1 MLDIGGWEFLIV
13 AFVLVMVVG
22 PKELPRML
30 RSFTGILRQVRRMA
44 NEFTSSMTDLA
55 NESDMA
61 DLKKT
66 LDQAKSGDL
75 SKIADA
81 IDPGGDVSNAVGDL
95 TEAAKSASGN
105 DIDQIKSI
113 AKETGDELAS
123 STKAPEKEEA
133 TPSVSPGSPMSPM
146 STGSPMSSGS
156 SGSPMSSGS
165 SASSASEEEPP
176 AKATKKA
183 PAKSGAKKA
192 KS

>member
-95 TEAAKSASGN
+95 TEAAKSASGK
-105 DIDQIKSI
+105 DVDQIKSI

-123 STKAPEKEEA
+123 STKAPE
-133 TPSVSPGSPMSPM
+133 TPDVAPSTSPMSPM
-146 STGSPMSSGS
+146 SPMSSS
-156 SGSPMSSGS
+156 AAP
-165 SASSASEEEPP
+165 SASPESETEPP
-176 AKATKKA
+176 AKAAKKA
-183 PAKSGAKKA
+183 SAKSGAAKA

>member
-95 TEAAKSASGN
+95 TEAAKSASGK
-105 DIDQIKSI
+105 DVDQIKSI

-133 TPSVSPGSPMSPM
+133 APSVSPRSPM
-146 STGSPMSSGS
+146 SPMSSGS
-156 SGSPMSSGS
+156 SMSYGS

-176 AKATKKA
+176 AKAAKKA